1 MPNSKIQ
8 LSDGTILLD
17 LTGDTVT
24 PAVLGSG
31 YKAHSK
37 SGEAITGTATLSSD
51 LSFSNKSVAVSAWA
65 ADTTYADYPFRA
77 AIACSGATDSHFPD
91 VVFSETDAASGVF
104 SPIAASYAGGVYI
117 YAGEKPTAA
126 VTIPTIY
133 LNK

>member
-31 YKAHSK
+31 YKAHNK
-37 SGEAITGTATLSSD
+37 SGEAITGAATLSSD
-51 LSFSNKSVAVSAWA
+51 LSFSNKTVAASAWA

-77 AIACSGATDSHFPD
+77 AISCSGATTNHFPD
-91 VVFSETDAASGVF
+91 VVFSDLDAISGTF
-104 SPIAASYAGGVYI
+104 SPISVSFNGGVYI
-117 YAGEKPTAA
+117 YAWEKPTET
-126 VTIPTIY
+126 VTVPMIY
-133 LNK
+133 FNK

>member
-31 YKAHSK
+31 YKAHNK
-37 SGEAITGTATLSSD
+37 AGTAITGTAIISED
-51 LSFSNKSVAVSAWA
+51 LSFSNKSVAVSAWEE
-65 ADTTYADYPFRA
+65 DTTYANYPFRA
-77 AIACSGATDSHFPD
+77 AIACSGATESHFPD
-91 VVFSETDAASGVF
+91 VVFSDTDAAIGVF